1 MPAEITSRQIHERRP
16 AEHTAAADSNDGT
29 SLTSVRLHVAC
40 VVLALLAAYIFTLTE
55 HDNHEHTFWC
65 VFEILMQTILVIV
78 ATVYFRMRLRLLHES
93 SVLMP
98 MLLMIACLSLICEP
112 IQRLFF
118 NNGHSFEML
127 VMHSQCNLMLALAVC
142 GFRITFQRLAVIIA
156 VFMTIFCCTI
166 SSARGLVPLTILFIL
181 ASMTWLVVSWWD
193 TVDRRLLRTDQSRTP
208 KWGLIA
214 TALLPLI
221 ALLGAGAFGSN
232 TVTTALKGFMPSSG
246 GTGQY
251 DPFSRGG
258 VSDGDALIAGNENI
272 KSFAALEDA
281 PFLDSDKPSLYD
293 VFNDTFD
300 EPPRKIRKQER
311 AIALSADL
319 MKHIHQMMAE
329 AKQAGREFSLL
340 RSEKESDRSRI
351 RDLDTHALFYVAGR
365 TPVHLKTEV
374 YEYFNGVEWA
384 PSIGEVVESVQLK
397 ESEGRHWLQTPQN
410 GRGFEI
416 FDGTVTHSLKSANLG
431 GNVIPSPAHA
441 VGINIDLVDRAD
453 MYCVRNNGLISLER
467 ESIPSMTPINFVSRC
482 VDRSAL
488 AECFSIGVI
497 RRSAVADVRDLRFY
511 VPSGDDMDRIR
522 QLTQRITASLPR
534 GWQQFQAIEDH
545 LRNNYQLDRSHRIA
559 ADVESPLTEFLF
571 EDQRGPEYLFASSAA
586 IMLRTLGYSTRLIGG
601 FYARPDR
608 YDEQKQHT
616 AVLAKDAHLWC
627 EVCIGADCWMTIEP
641 SPGYDI
647 IQPPPN
653 LLTRIWNAMQMMAAF
668 ATRNALFLM
677 AISLT
682 AAALFIYR
690 RSLQECLLTLR
701 WRMLSKVAVQSRTV
715 RLANLIDHR
724 LRLAGLGRK
733 TGTTLRRWSQQAE
746 LRPVRKELSRL
757 AEIADRAVYADDEN
771 SAFDTAELDRLARR
785 LNFRELTRLKK
796 ESVRTQ
802 NNPQA
807 V

>member
-1 MPAEITSRQIHERRP
+1 MPAEITSRKIHERRP
-16 AEHTAAADSNDGT
+16 ANPAGAARSTAET

-40 VVLALLAAYIFTLTE
+40 VVLTLLAAYIFALTE

-78 ATVYFRMRLRLLHES
+78 ATVYFRMRIRLLHQS

-112 IQRLFF
+112 IQRLLF
-118 NNGHSFEML
+118 NSGHSFEML

-166 SSARGLVPLTILFIL
+166 SSARGLIPLTILFALTSI
-181 ASMTWLVVSWWD
+181 AWLVTSWWD
-193 TVDRRLLRTDQSRTP
+193 TVDRRLLRTDQSRPP
-208 KWGLIA
+208 KWGLAAIA
-214 TALLPLI
+214 LVPLI
-221 ALLGAGAFGSN
+221 ALFGVGAFGAN

-258 VSDGDALIAGNENI
+258 VNDGDALIAGNENI

-293 VFNDTFD
+293 AFDDTFD
-300 EPPRKIRKQER
+300 EPPRKIKNQQR
-311 AIALSADL
+311 AVALPAEL
-319 MKHIHQMMAE
+319 LKHIHQMMAE
-329 AKQAGREFSLL
+329 ARQAGREFSLL
-340 RSEKESDRSRI
+340 RSEKENDKRRI

-365 TPVHLKTEV
+365 TPVHLKTEI
-374 YEYFNGVEWA
+374 YEYFNGVEWT
-384 PSIGEVVESVQLK
+384 PSIGEVDENIQLK
-397 ESEGRHWLQTPQN
+397 ESEGRHWLKVPQN
-410 GRGFEI
+410 GKSFEI
-416 FDGTVTHSLKSANLG
+416 FDGTVTHSLKVANLG
-431 GNVIPSPAHA
+431 GNVVPSPAHPI
-441 VGINIDLVDRAD
+441 GINIDLVDRAD
-453 MYCVRNNGLISLER
+453 MYSVRNNGLISLNR

-482 VDRSAL
+482 VDRSDL
-488 AECFSIGVI
+488 AEISRIGIVPKSSVTSI
-497 RRSAVADVRDLRFY
+497 RDLRFY
-511 VPSGDDMDRIR
+511 VPSGDDMNRIR
-522 QLTQRITASLPR
+522 QLSQRITTSLPR
-534 GWQQFQAIEDH
+534 GWQQIQAIENY
-545 LRNNYQLDRSHRIA
+545 LRDNYQLDRSHKIA
-559 ADVESPLTEFLF
+559 ADSQSPLAEFLF

-586 IMLRTLGYSTRLIGG
+586 VMLRTLGFSTRLIGG
-601 FYARPDR
+601 FYARPER

-627 EVCIGADCWMTIEP
+627 EVCIGADCWLTIEP

-653 LLTRIWNAMQMMAAF
+653 LLTRIWNAVQTMAAF
-668 ATRNALFLM
+668 VAANALLLV
-677 AISLT
+677 AILLT
-682 AAALFIYR
+682 ITAFFTYR
-690 RSLQECLLTLR
+690 RSLQEFLLTMR
-701 WRMLSKVAVQSRTV
+701 WRMLSEEAVQCRTV
-715 RLANLIDHR
+715 RLANLIDQR

-733 TGTTLRRWSQQAE
+733 TGTTLRRWSQQME
-746 LRPVRKELSRL
+746 LRPVHEELSRL
-757 AEIADRAVYADDEN
+757 AEIADLAVYADDEN
-771 SAFDTAELDRLARR
+771 SAFDAAELDRLARR
-785 LNFRELTRLKK
+785 LSFRELTRLKK